1 MCSYIFYT
9 AAFFG
14 AIGYFAPSY
23 VPSLF
28 SPLVKNASLLAVCG
42 WFGQTAAKGMSSS
55 GAFEIILD
63 GATGSEVIF
72 SKLSEKRMP
81 EISEVIRTLAAR
93 NAGK

>member
-1 MCSYIFYT
+1 
-9 AAFFG
+9 
-14 AIGYFAPSY
+14 
-23 VPSLF
+23 
-28 SPLVKNASLLAVCG
+28 VKNASLLAVCG
-42 WFGQTAAKGMSSS
+42 WFGQTAAKGMSAS
-55 GAFEIILD
+55 GAFEIILEGAS